1 MIIRIYMFNKTGD
14 VNKRLEMIK
23 KIKFKTTN
31 KTFTPNNIA
40 YFNSTCKTVSNN
52 IRSQEN
58 RKNEYEIGE
67 GLICKE
73 RTVIKPNVLNVN
85 SKFVITKVC
94 DNTVTIKDSYN
105 SKIYSLPTEII
116 RKKINLIIV
125 PRVIVSKAQA

>member
-1 MIIRIYMFNKTGD
+1 MILKIPKRIKGEEQIKFIANLRIDIFSNTGD

-40 YFNSTCKTVSNN
+40 YYNDTCKRISNN

-73 RTVIKPNVLNVN
+73 
-85 SKFVITKVC
+85 
-94 DNTVTIKDSYN
+94 
-105 SKIYSLPTEII
+105 
-116 RKKINLIIV
+116 
-125 PRVIVSKAQA
+125 Q